1 MKRMRRMG
9 MSEGRG
15 DDEDRMK
22 RMKNGW
28 TAGEG
33 CDVGIPPGDKKTE
46 MTKRLAQVVVRGR
59 TGRV

>member
-1 MKRMRRMG
+1 

-22 RMKNGW
+22 GMKNGW